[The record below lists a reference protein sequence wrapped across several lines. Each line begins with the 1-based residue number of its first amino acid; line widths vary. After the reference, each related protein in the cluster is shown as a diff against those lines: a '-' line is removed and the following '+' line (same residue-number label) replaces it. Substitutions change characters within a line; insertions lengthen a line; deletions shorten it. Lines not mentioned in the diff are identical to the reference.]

1 MAVGSSNYP
10 TSLDTPVELVE
21 AANNA
26 ADQLSG
32 NIDASVTTI
41 PVMDATEFAAS
52 GIVAIDAE
60 LLSYTG
66 KAGNSLTGAVRGIEG
81 TTAASH
87 TDMTAV
93 RQVITAA
100 SHNVQSAAIIA
111 LETKL
116 GTGTDIAWSKMA
128 SLTSNRVIVS
138 DGTGD
143 IAASPITHDSANAV
157 VGNVGGIDFDTTPS
171 GANAAARLI
180 WDDTDGTLA
189 VTLKG
194 GNVLLPI
201 GQRDT
206 ARVVNKTGSNLL
218 ASNYQVVRISQAQ
231 GQRLGVSLAQGNS
244 EPNSTD
250 VLGLVAENISVNQ
263 EGFVVSRG
271 LVTGINTTGSLQ
283 GETWADGDILYLSP
297 TTAGGLTKT
306 EPQAPNHLIIAGY
319 VVYAH
324 QNNGKIFVAI
334 QTSWEVAEL
343 HDVKITGTPAAG
355 SLLIRNATSGIWEN
369 ATLTAGSNITITN
382 ADKSITINSTAS
394 GSGDVVGPASS
405 TNNAVARFD
414 GITGKLLKNT
424 STVTLSDAGAFSFPD
439 GVRQTFNPNGTSAGI
454 NVGAHTSDPST
465 PANGDLWY
473 NSASGVDQLR
483 TRRGGATEN
492 VATIPATIG
501 DEIPVMSG
509 NLTATGELL
518 WDSVLNGVQIGNV
531 GTGVLTLAYAG
542 GLNGISLTPPST
554 GGLVSLTLP
563 AGTGSNG
570 QALTTNGAG
579 VTAWSTVVTS
589 VTGTAPVTSSGGAT
603 PAISL
608 SSGYGDTLN
617 PYASKTQ
624 NTFLAA
630 PNGSAG
636 TPSFRSIATAD
647 LPAINLASG
656 VTGVLPIANG
666 GTNAS
671 TVSQARINLLPSYTG
686 NALRVLRLNFGETD
700 VEWATVSASPGGSN
714 TQIQFNNSGAFG
726 GNEGLVYNTST
737 ASRDVTVSSFAG
749 ISSFIAQRAEGTS
762 TSPTAVQGSAL
773 TAGQVGRLDF
783 LAYNGSTYEQAAT
796 IRVQPGAT
804 FDTSNGGKGIMYLA
818 VKPANRASGTEM
830 GAIALECRTASS
842 QAVNLYPISSGALG
856 NSTFPWEGLHL
867 RPSITLYN
875 NSNSNTITLTS
886 SVPSSSYTLTLPTST
901 GTNGQVLTTNG
912 SGVLSWAAGGGNSG
926 GMAFKNVLHN
936 GEFRV
941 AQRGTGPFTSVTT
954 FTSNDGTYQLDRWY
968 TLTEDA
974 SGVVAVSQTTD
985 VPAGRLNSIGLQI
998 KTANRKFGIA
1008 QIIEQSYGVHLT
1020 GMATSLSFKMR
1031 VTNATKLNNV
1041 KAAVFAWTGPTDAVT
1056 RDLVSSWGAGGTTP
1070 TWAANLTVENTISTF
1085 TPTTSWATYKSENF
1099 TIDTAG
1105 MKNIVVFIWSDVKDT
1120 TVDDWLYIT
1129 DVQLEMGAAATDFE
1143 CVPLDIEQNRCERYL
1158 LVNGWKLVTASDGPR
1173 MFGGFTNLS
1182 TVTIGGVSGFYNVAC
1197 YVDARVNLRSAMTG
1211 VTVVGTLTTDSSTTW
1226 NVFENATQSA
1236 WLVGQITFAI
1246 GGFNSGAIDAK
1257 VRINATTAPTTLGGF
1272 CTLYPTVAGNRL
1284 VFTGAEL

>member
-26 ADQLSG
+26 ADQLNG

-52 GIVAIDAE
+52 GIVAIDTE

-66 KAGNSLTGAVRGIEG
+66 KVGNSLTGAVRGIEG

-116 GTGTDIAWSKMA
+116 GTGTDIAWSRMA
-128 SLTSNRVIVS
+128 SLSTNRVIVS
-138 DGTGD
+138 DGAGD
-143 IAASPITHDSANAV
+143 IAVSPITHDSANAV

-218 ASNYQVVRISQAQ
+218 ASNYQVVRVSQAQ

-250 VLGLVAENISVNQ
+250 VLGLVSENISVNQ
-263 EGFVVSRG
+263 EGFVVTRG

-297 TTAGGLTKT
+297 ATAGGLTKT

-324 QNNGKIFVAI
+324 QNNGKIFVAL

-355 SLLIRNATSGIWEN
+355 SLLIRNATTGIWEN

-414 GITGKLLKNT
+414 GTTGKLLKNT
-424 STVTLSDAGAFSFPD
+424 STLTLSDTGALSFPD
-439 GVRQTFNPNGTSAGI
+439 GVRQTFNPNGTDAGI
-454 NVGAHTSDPST
+454 NVGAHTSDPSG
-465 PANGDLWY
+465 AVNGDLWY
-473 NSASGVDQLR
+473 NSTVSQLK
-483 TRRGGATEN
+483 TRRGATTEV
-492 VATIPATIG
+492 VATIPTNLG
-501 DEIPVMSG
+501 DEIPVLNSTTG
-509 NLTATGELL
+509 NLSASGELFWDANFNTVQVGNTATGALRLVNATGLDAVTLL
-518 WDSVLNGVQIGNV
+518 PPAS
-531 GTGVLTLAYAG
+531 G
-542 GLNGISLTPPST
+542 GQ
-554 GGLVSLTLP
+554 VSLTLP
-563 AGTGSNG
+563 AGAGSSG
-570 QALTTNGAG
+570 QSLITDGAG
-579 VTAWSTVVTS
+579 ATSWATRVSS
-589 VTGTAPVTSSGGAT
+589 VTGTSPVTSSGGTA

-608 SSGYGDTLN
+608 ASGYGDTLN

-636 TPSFRSIATAD
+636 TPSFRSIAAAD

-656 VTGVLPIANG
+656 VTGVLPIASG
-666 GTNAS
+666 GTDAS
-671 TVSQARINLLPSYTG
+671 TASQARINLLPSYTG
-686 NALRVLRLNFGETD
+686 NALRVLRLNSGATD

-714 TQIQFNNSGAFG
+714 TQIQFNNSGAFE

-749 ISSFIAQRAEGTS
+749 ISSFIARRAEGTS

-796 IRVQPGAT
+796 IRVQPSAT
-804 FDTSNGGKGIMYLA
+804 FDTSNGGKGIMYLS
-818 VKPANRASGTEM
+818 VKPENRISGTEM
-830 GAIALECRTASS
+830 GTIALECRTSSS
-842 QAVNLYPISSGALG
+842 QAVNLYPVSEGALG
-856 NSTFPWEGLHL
+856 NSVFPWTGLHVK
-867 RPSITLYN
+867 SSMTLYN
-875 NSNSNTITLTS
+875 NTNSNTITLAS
-886 SVPSSSYTLTLPTST
+886 SAASSSYTLTLPTGT

-912 SGVLSWAAGGGNSG
+912 SGVLSWAAGGSGLGYKNLLING
-926 GMAFKNVLHN
+926 GMSLDRRGN
-936 GEFRV
+936 GALRTV
-941 AQRGTGPFTSVTT
+941 ADDVYSF
-954 FTSNDGTYQLDRWY
+954 DRWY
-968 TLTEDA
+968 VLTQNA
-974 SGVVAVSQTTD
+974 AGCAVAQQTFQSNGRPQNVLLTQNQGT
-985 VPAGRLNSIGLQI
+985 AGRIG
-998 KTANRKFGIA
+998 FA
-1008 QIIEQSYGVHLT
+1008 QIIEGKNCTHLRGQQVT
-1020 GMATSLSFKMR
+1020 LSFDYR
-1031 VTNATKLNNV
+1031 YSLADPVRYAILE
-1041 KAAVFAWTGPTDAVT
+1041 WTGTEDSVT
-1056 RDLVSSWGAGGTTP
+1056 SDVVSNWTSTNFTTGNFFISTTTTLSGTTNMTP
-1070 TWAANLTVENTISTF
+1070 SANTWTAATPLTVTLGSSF
-1085 TPTTSWATYKSENF
+1085 TNL
-1099 TIDTAG
+1099 I
-1105 MKNIVVFIWSDVKDT
+1105 VFIWT
-1120 TVDDWLYIT
+1120 ENAPAQNNTLQLT
-1129 DVQLEMGAAATDFE
+1129 NVQLEPGASKTDFDRRGFPLELSMAQRYLYVFRQTSSYNEFLCAAA
-1143 CVPLDIEQNRCERYL
+1143 I
-1158 LVNGWKLVTASDGPR
+1158 NGT
-1173 MFGGFTNLS
+1173 T
-1182 TVTIGGVSGFYNVAC
+1182 SGFMFFPNPVEPRKAIG
-1197 YVDARVNLRSAMTG
+1197 TG
-1211 VTVVGTLTTDSSTTW
+1211 ATAPYYIFS
-1226 NVFENATQSA
+1226 ENATGLTVSA
-1236 WLVGQITFAI
+1236 SNGD
-1246 GGFNSGAIDAK
+1246 FN
-1257 VRINATTAPTTLGGF
+1257 
-1272 CTLYPTVAGNRL
+1272 
-1284 VFTGAEL
+1284 FTGIDQFINNGLNISLASIAVQFSTAGSMSVGSGYVYARANQNVLLRAEIEL

>member
-66 KAGNSLTGAVRGIEG
+66 KVGNSLTGAVRGIEG

-116 GTGTDIAWSKMA
+116 GTGTDIAWSRMA
-128 SLTSNRVIVS
+128 SLSTNRVIVS
-138 DGTGD
+138 DGAGD
-143 IAASPITHDSANAV
+143 IAVSPITHDSANAV

-218 ASNYQVVRISQAQ
+218 ASNYQVVRVSQAQ

-250 VLGLVAENISVNQ
+250 VLGLVSENISVNQ
-263 EGFVVSRG
+263 EGFVVTRG

-297 TTAGGLTKT
+297 ATAGGLTKT

-324 QNNGKIFVAI
+324 QNNGKIFVAL

-355 SLLIRNATSGIWEN
+355 SLLIRNATTGIWEN

-414 GITGKLLKNT
+414 GTTGKLLKNT

-465 PANGDLWY
+465 PVNGDLWY
-473 NSASGVDQLR
+473 NSASGINQLR

-518 WDSVLNGVQIGNV
+518 WDSFLNGVTIGNV
-531 GTGVLTLAYAG
+531 GTGVLTLAYSG
-542 GLNGISLTPPST
+542 GLNGITLTPPST
-554 GGLVSLTLP
+554 GGLVSLALP

-636 TPSFRSIATAD
+636 TPSFRSIAAAD

-686 NALRVLRLNFGETD
+686 NALRVLRLNSGETD

-714 TQIQFNNSGAFG
+714 TQIQFNNSGAFE

-737 ASRDVTVSSFAG
+737 ANRDVTVSSFAG

-796 IRVQPGAT
+796 IRVQPGTT
-804 FDTSNGGKGIMYLA
+804 FNTSNGGKGIMYLA

-875 NSNSNTITLTS
+875 NTNSNTITLTS

-912 SGVLSWAAGGGNSG
+912 SGVLSWAAGGGSGLGYKNLLING
-926 GMAFKNVLHN
+926 GMSLDRREN
-936 GEFRV
+936 G
-941 AQRGTGPFTSVTT
+941 TSRTV
-954 FTSNDGTYQLDRWY
+954 NDDVYSFDRWY
-968 TLTEDA
+968 VLTQNTGCA
-974 SGVVAVSQTTD
+974 VAQQTFQSNGRPHNVLLTQNQSA
-985 VPAGRLNSIGLQI
+985 AGR
-998 KTANRKFGIA
+998 FGFA
-1008 QIIEQSYGVHLT
+1008 QIIEGKNCTHLRGQQVT
-1020 GMATSLSFKMR
+1020 LSFDYRYSLADPVRYAILEWTGTEDSVTSDVVSNWTSTNFTTGNFFISTTTTLSGTANMTPSANTWTAATPLTVTLGSSFTNLIVFIWTENAAAQNNTLQLTNVQLEPGASKTDFDRRAYPLELSLAQRYLYIYRQAGSSNEFICSGVINGVAASTFSGFMFLPNPVEPR
-1031 VTNATKLNNV
+1031 ISLGSPSASSPYYIFVTNATGITANNGAIAANFTLVQQYINNGLNISQ
-1041 KAAVFAWTGPTDAVT
+1041 ASIAVQFEANY
-1056 RDLVSSWGAGGTTP
+1056 AGQSPTP
-1070 TWAANLTVENTISTF
+1070 T
-1085 TPTTSWATYKSENF
+1085 
-1099 TIDTAG
+1099 AG
-1105 MKNIVVFIWSDVKDT
+1105 QSVYIYARGGQNVVVRA
-1120 TVDDWLYIT
+1120 
-1129 DVQLEMGAAATDFE
+1129 E
-1143 CVPLDIEQNRCERYL
+1143 IEL
-1158 LVNGWKLVTASDGPR
+1158 
-1173 MFGGFTNLS
+1173 
-1182 TVTIGGVSGFYNVAC
+1182 
-1197 YVDARVNLRSAMTG
+1197 
-1211 VTVVGTLTTDSSTTW
+1211 
-1226 NVFENATQSA
+1226 
-1236 WLVGQITFAI
+1236 
-1246 GGFNSGAIDAK
+1246 
-1257 VRINATTAPTTLGGF
+1257 
-1272 CTLYPTVAGNRL
+1272 
-1284 VFTGAEL
+1284 

>member
-66 KAGNSLTGAVRGIEG
+66 KVGNSLTGAVRGIEG

-116 GTGTDIAWSKMA
+116 GTGTDIAWSRMA
-128 SLTSNRVIVS
+128 SLSTNRVIVS
-138 DGTGD
+138 DGAGD
-143 IAASPITHDSANAV
+143 IAVSPITHDSANAV

-218 ASNYQVVRISQAQ
+218 ASNYQVVRVSQAQ

-250 VLGLVAENISVNQ
+250 VLGLVSENISVNQ
-263 EGFVVSRG
+263 EGFVVTRG

-297 TTAGGLTKT
+297 ATAGGLTKT

-324 QNNGKIFVAI
+324 QNNGKIFVAL

-355 SLLIRNATSGIWEN
+355 SLLIRNATTGIWEN

-414 GITGKLLKNT
+414 GTTGKLLKNT

-465 PANGDLWY
+465 PVNGDLWY
-473 NSASGVDQLR
+473 NSASGINQLR

-518 WDSVLNGVQIGNV
+518 WDSFLNGVTIGNV
-531 GTGVLTLAYAG
+531 GTGVLTLAYSG
-542 GLNGISLTPPST
+542 GLNGITLTPPST
-554 GGLVSLTLP
+554 GGLVSLALP

-636 TPSFRSIATAD
+636 TPSFRSIAAAD

-686 NALRVLRLNFGETD
+686 NALRVLRLNSGETD

-714 TQIQFNNSGAFG
+714 TQIQFNNSGAFE

-737 ASRDVTVSSFAG
+737 ANRDVTVSSFAG

-796 IRVQPGAT
+796 IRVQPGTT
-804 FDTSNGGKGIMYLA
+804 FNTSNGGKGIMYLA

-875 NSNSNTITLTS
+875 NTNSNTITLTS

-912 SGVLSWAAGGGNSG
+912 SGVLSWAAGGGSGLGYKNLLING
-926 GMAFKNVLHN
+926 GMSLDRREN
-936 GEFRV
+936 G
-941 AQRGTGPFTSVTT
+941 TSRTV
-954 FTSNDGTYQLDRWY
+954 NDDVYSFDRWY
-968 TLTEDA
+968 VLTQNTGCA
-974 SGVVAVSQTTD
+974 VAQQTFQSNGRPHNVLLTQNQSA
-985 VPAGRLNSIGLQI
+985 AGR
-998 KTANRKFGIA
+998 FGFA
-1008 QIIEQSYGVHLT
+1008 QIIEGKNCTHLRGQQVT
-1020 GMATSLSFKMR
+1020 LSFDYRYSLADPVRYAILEWTGTEDSVTSDVVSNWTSTNFTTGNFFISTTTTLSGTANMTPSANTWTAATPLTVTLGSSFTNLIVFIWTENAAAQNNTLQLTNVQLEPGASKTDFDRRAYPLELSLAQRYLYIYRQAGSSNEFICSGVINGVAASTFSGFMFLPNPVEPR
-1031 VTNATKLNNV
+1031 ISLGSPSASSPYYIFVTNATGITANNGAIAANFTLVQQYINNGLNISQ
-1041 KAAVFAWTGPTDAVT
+1041 ASIAVQFEANFAGQSP
-1056 RDLVSSWGAGGTTP
+1056 TP
-1070 TWAANLTVENTISTF
+1070 T
-1085 TPTTSWATYKSENF
+1085 
-1099 TIDTAG
+1099 AG
-1105 MKNIVVFIWSDVKDT
+1105 QSVYIYARGGQNVVVRA
-1120 TVDDWLYIT
+1120 
-1129 DVQLEMGAAATDFE
+1129 E
-1143 CVPLDIEQNRCERYL
+1143 IEL
-1158 LVNGWKLVTASDGPR
+1158 
-1173 MFGGFTNLS
+1173 
-1182 TVTIGGVSGFYNVAC
+1182 
-1197 YVDARVNLRSAMTG
+1197 
-1211 VTVVGTLTTDSSTTW
+1211 
-1226 NVFENATQSA
+1226 
-1236 WLVGQITFAI
+1236 
-1246 GGFNSGAIDAK
+1246 
-1257 VRINATTAPTTLGGF
+1257 
-1272 CTLYPTVAGNRL
+1272 
-1284 VFTGAEL
+1284 